1 MNIVTTKRLLS
12 IYLSFILY
20 RGLRIEIEESAL
32 YAVMSDIRK
41 DNMVSFYYVERI

>member
-1 MNIVTTKRLLS
+1 M
-12 IYLSFILY
+12 YLFY

-41 DNMVSFYYVERI
+41 DNMVSLFIIKEYDILSLI